1 MKLIEILKS
10 KGLSDEQI
18 NQITTS
24 MKENKVYE
32 TSLENADEK
41 YSKMKSKKEDFETQ
55 LKTANA
61 TIEDLKQNNG
71 ANETLQKTIKEHE
84 KTIEKLQQESID
96 KDFSYSLREALKE
109 AGCIDSKA
117 LEVYLDKEKLKLEE
131 GKISGL
137 EEQITPL
144 KENKKY
150 LFENPTPENTGGLG
164 NFGRSNNN
172 NLGSNN
178 SQSSFMDAIK
188 NNQLRK

>member
-10 KGLSDEQI
+10 QGLSDKQI
-18 NQITTS
+18 DQITTV
-24 MKENKVYE
+24 MRENNVYE

-41 YSKMKSKKEDFETQ
+41 YSKMKIKKEDFETQ
-55 LKTANA
+55 LKTATT
-61 TIEDLKQNNG
+61 TIEDLKKNNK
-71 ANETLQKTIKEHE
+71 ANETLQKTIEEHE

-96 KDFSYSLREALKE
+96 KDFGYSLREALKE

-137 EEQITPL
+137 EEQLNPL

-150 LFENPTPENTGGLG
+150 LFENTTPENTGGLG

-172 NLGSNN
+172 NLGGNN

>member
-1 MKLIEILKS
+1 MKLIEILKTQ
-10 KGLSDEQI
+10 GLSDEQI

-55 LKTANA
+55 LKTATT
-61 TIEDLKQNNG
+61 TIEDLKKNNK

-137 EEQITPL
+137 EEQLNPL

-150 LFENPTPENTGGLG
+150 LFENSTPQNTGGLG

-172 NLGSNN
+172 LGGNN